1 MRKSIFLRIFLY
13 SMVAAIVSSGLIF
26 GLLYR
31 KSYENI
37 QVELQKEALIYSAG
51 LETGGFAYLSE
62 LKSAPNRSLLNR
74 ITLIDVNGTVL
85 FDNFSDYATMVNH
98 NDRPEVLEARTKGSS
113 QSIRSS
119 DTLRQQTFYYAVLL
133 PNQQVLRTAVTIDS
147 IWTSLLQLVPW
158 LLFFMS
164 LIGVLA
170 YFVAHRETQRLMQ
183 PFNSLDLNHPLE
195 NDTYEEM
202 SPLLGRIE
210 QQNRQLQN
218 QLAAM
223 EKAKLEFETITK
235 HMSNGLILLNGQKEI
250 LTINA
255 AAIQMLELPK
265 ENILGKNLLLM
276 TRSLDLKSLFD
287 RLTCDHSEEMMLN
300 YHRKTYQFLAH
311 PVCNEGTLQ
320 GAVLFLLDVTDRQ
333 AADQLRREFTANVS
347 HELKTP
353 LQSISGYAEIIKNGL
368 VKPEDIPQFVERIH
382 QEAQRLIHLVE
393 DIIKISKLD
402 ENKAPLNPEPVELY
416 SLAEGVLN
424 RLQPQIEGMRLQAK
438 LTGVPVYVMGSKVL
452 LEEMIFNLCDNA
464 IKYNKLDGSLEVTT
478 QPMGDAV
485 LLRVKDSG
493 MGIELEDQNRVFERF
508 FRADKTHSR
517 KIDGTGL
524 GLAIV
529 KHGARLH
536 GASIDL
542 LSKPGKGTQISIL
555 FPKIQDSVN

>member
-1 MRKSIFLRIFLY
+1 MRKSIFLKIFIY

-51 LETGGFAYLSE
+51 LETGGFSYLLE

-74 ITLIDVNGTVL
+74 ITLIDVDGTVL

-98 NDRPEVLEARTKGSS
+98 NDRPEVIEARIKGNS

-119 DTLRQQTFYYAVLL
+119 DTLRQQTFYYALLL
-133 PNQQVLRTAVTIDS
+133 PNQQILRTAVTTDS
-147 IWTSLLQLVPW
+147 IWASLLQLIPW
-158 LLFFMS
+158 FLFFMT
-164 LIGVLA
+164 LIGALA
-170 YFVAHRETQRLMQ
+170 YLVAHRETQRLMQ

-255 AAIQMLELPK
+255 AAVQMLELPK
-265 ENILGKNLLLM
+265 ENLLGKNLLLM

-287 RLTCDHSEEMMLN
+287 KLTCDHSEEMMLN
-300 YHRKTYQFLAH
+300 YHRKTYQFLTH
-311 PVCNEGTLQ
+311 PVCNEGVLQ
-320 GAVLFLLDVTDRQ
+320 GAVLFLLDVTAAQ
-333 AADQLRREFTANVS
+333 AAEQLRREFTANVS

-368 VKPEDIPQFVERIH
+368 VKSEDIPQFVERIH

-416 SLAEGVLN
+416 SLAEAVLK
-424 RLQPQIEGMRLQAK
+424 RLQPQIESMRLQAK

-493 MGIELEDQNRVFERF
+493 MGIELVDQNRVFERF

>member
-1 MRKSIFLRIFLY
+1 MI
-13 SMVAAIVSSGLIF
+13 AAVISSGLIF
-26 GLLYR
+26 GLFYR
-31 KSYENI
+31 KSYENAQI
-37 QVELQKEALIYSAG
+37 ELQKEALIYSAG
-51 LETGGFAYLSE
+51 LDTGGFSYLQA
-62 LKSAPNRSLLNR
+62 LRTAPNRSLLNR
-74 ITLIDVNGTVL
+74 ITLIDVDGTVL
-85 FDNFSDYATMVNH
+85 FDNYSNVATMVNH
-98 NDRPEVLEARTKGSS
+98 NDRPEVIEARRLGSS

-119 DTLRQQTFYYAVLL
+119 DTLRQQTFYYALLL

-147 IWTSLLQLVPW
+147 IWSSLLQLVPW
-158 LLFFMS
+158 YLFFMT
-164 LIGVLA
+164 LIGG
-170 YFVAHRETQRLMQ
+170 FSFFMAHKETKRLLQ
-183 PFNSLDLNHPLE
+183 PLNSLDLNHPLE
-195 NDTYEEM
+195 NDTYEEL

-218 QLAAM
+218 QLTAM
-223 EKAKLEFETITK
+223 EKAKFEFETITK

-250 LTINA
+250 LTINTA
-255 AAIQMLELPK
+255 AMQMLELPK
-265 ENILGKNLLLM
+265 DNLLGRNLLLL
-276 TRSLDLKSLFD
+276 TRSLDLKAFFD
-287 RLTCDHSEEMMLN
+287 KLTCEQSEEMMLN
-300 YHRKTYQFLAH
+300 FHGKTYQFLAH
-311 PVCNEGTLQ
+311 PVCKDGILQ
-320 GAVLFLLDVTDRQ
+320 GTVLFLLDVTDRQ
-333 AADQLRREFTANVS
+333 AAEQLRREFTANVS

-368 VKPEDIPQFVERIH
+368 VKPEDVPQFVERIH
-382 QEAQRLIHLVE
+382 QESQRLIHLVE

-416 SLAEGVLN
+416 SLAEGVLK
-424 RLQPQIEGMRLQAK
+424 RLQPQIEGMRLQVK
-438 LTGVPVYVMGSKVL
+438 LTGVPVQVMGSKVL

-464 IKYNKLDGSLEVTT
+464 IKYNKLNGSLEVTT
-478 QPMGDAV
+478 QPMGDAI

>member
-1 MRKSIFLRIFLY
+1 MI
-13 SMVAAIVSSGLIF
+13 AAVVSSGLIF
-26 GLLYR
+26 GLFYQ
-31 KSYENI
+31 KSYENTLI
-37 QVELQKEALIYSAG
+37 ELEKEALIYSAG
-51 LETGGFAYLSE
+51 LETGGFSYLQE

-74 ITLIDVNGTVL
+74 ITLIDVDGTVL
-85 FDNFSDYATMVNH
+85 FDNFSNYATMVNH
-98 NDRPEVLEARTKGSS
+98 NDRPEVIEARSLGSS

-119 DTLRQQTFYYAVLL
+119 STLRQQTFYFALLL

-158 LLFFMS
+158 YIFFMT
-164 LIGVLA
+164 LIGG
-170 YFVAHRETQRLMQ
+170 FSFFMAHKETKRLLQ
-183 PFNSLDLNHPLE
+183 PLNSLDLNHPLE
-195 NDTYEEM
+195 NDTYEEL

-218 QLAAM
+218 QLTAM
-223 EKAKLEFETITK
+223 EKAKFEFETITK

-250 LTINA
+250 LTINT

-265 ENILGKNLLLM
+265 DNLLGRNLLLL
-276 TRSLDLKSLFD
+276 TRSLDLKTFFD
-287 RLTCDHSEEMMLN
+287 KLTCEQSEEMMLN
-300 YHRKTYQFLAH
+300 FHRKTYQFLAH
-311 PVCNEGTLQ
+311 PVCNDGILQ

-368 VKPEDIPQFVERIH
+368 VKPEDVPQFVERIH
-382 QEAQRLIHLVE
+382 QESQRLIHLVE

-416 SLAEGVLN
+416 SLAEGVLK
-424 RLQPQIEGMRLQAK
+424 RLQPQIEGMRLQVK
-438 LTGVPVYVMGSKVL
+438 FTGVPVYVMGSKVL

-464 IKYNKLDGSLEVTT
+464 IKYNKLNGSLEVTT
-478 QPMGDAV
+478 QPMGEAIM
-485 LLRVKDSG
+485 LRVKDSG